1 MTEATFN
8 AMREWLEENS
18 DARAEMCRDI
28 NSYDGSMDFA
38 DVFDSIEDAITDLNI
53 DAVEAAR
60 MTFFGGVYNWF
71 NAVYIDAYGNFAD
84 AGSDAQEYLENESEG
99 YIDDIIEFI
108 ERYGFD
114 EFRYVNDIE
123 ELEEIYLR
131 DGDEDDE
138 EYEEY

>member
-1 MTEATFN
+1 MTEATFD
-8 AMREWLEENS
+8 AMREWLEDNPS
-18 DARAEMCRDI
+18 ARAEMCQEI

-38 DVFDSIEDAITDLNI
+38 DVFEDIEDAIETLDI

-60 MTFFGGVYNWF
+60 KTFFGEVYNWY

-108 ERYGFD
+108 DYHGFD
-114 EFRYVNDIE
+114 DFSYISDID
-123 ELEEIYLR
+123 ELEEIYLQ
-131 DGDEDDE
+131 DNGEDE
-138 EYEEY
+138 EY